1 MPENKGALRNGSFL
15 FFDFFSD
22 LLLEF
27 ELSACFLDLCNA
39 LLIISLSIEDDVI
52 RRLANLLNSL
62 SESDIDL
69 FEPEDPL
76 LDLEDDAVDD
86 VDDDEVFD
94 VDDVDE
100 ELDVLRS

>member
-1 MPENKGALRNGSFL
+1 
-15 FFDFFSD
+15 
-22 LLLEF
+22 
-27 ELSACFLDLCNA
+27 
-39 LLIISLSIEDDVI
+39 
-52 RRLANLLNSL
+52 LNSL